1 MYTALVV
8 EDEPLMREY
17 LLANLSAIHR
27 DWQTTVCAKNGL
39 EAMELLKK
47 RHFDLVITDIKM
59 PQMDGLELANYIHKN
74 LPDTNVI
81 LLTGYDEFDYAR
93 AAVRAGVT
101 DYLLKPLKDME
112 LHNVLNDISQKLAK
126 LSQKCSDTEQ
136 NGCSG
141 SAGLT
146 TENTLPDINA
156 ELHALSPITPGKIR
170 ENESSNI
177 IIQRARIYIQTH
189 YTSPLS
195 LNELA
200 EILSVNAAYLSS
212 IFKSDQGESFSK
224 YILRLRMER
233 AALLLRTH
241 PAAKINEIAEETGY
255 VSARHFDAA
264 FKKYYGITPNEYRL
278 QNRT

>member
-1 MYTALVV
+1 MYTALIV

-17 LLANLSAIHR
+17 LLTNLSAIHR
-27 DWQTTVCAKNGL
+27 EWKTAACAKNGL
-39 EAMELLKK
+39 EALELLKS
-47 RHFDLVITDIKM
+47 RHFDVVITDIKM
-59 PQMDGLELANYIHKN
+59 PQMDGLELAGYVHQNF
-74 LPDTNVI
+74 PDTRII

-112 LHNVLNDISQKLAK
+112 LYNVLNGIAQKKSA
-126 LSQKCSDTEQ
+126 Q
-136 NGCSG
+136 NQPAFAPIPASSKQA
-141 SAGLT
+141 SAG
-146 TENTLPDINA
+146 PA
-156 ELHALSPITPGKIR
+156 HPA
-170 ENESSNI
+170 ESSNI
-177 IIQRARIYIQTH
+177 IVERARAYIQAH

-200 EILSVNAAYLSS
+200 GILNVNPAYLSS

-255 VSARHFDAA
+255 VSVRHFDAI

-278 QNRT
+278 AR